1 MKVDL
6 LEHNREAYKKI
17 VKIFESS
24 NKTCVVQPTGS
35 GKTYIILKL
44 IEDYMEQDGDIIVI
58 EPQRYIFNQLIEK
71 VNYPPPKG
79 SGLAKALV
87 D

>member
-1 MKVDL
+1 
-6 LEHNREAYKKI
+6 
-17 VKIFESS
+17 
-24 NKTCVVQPTGS
+24 
-35 GKTYIILKL
+35 
-44 IEDYMEQDGDIIVI
+44 MEQDGDIIVI